1 MANKLI
7 QFKDLLNSEEFE
19 IKFKKSCDWE
29 SSCGNN
35 ICKLELVKNHL
46 VYSNTENLTISLFND
61 YLIENHGII
70 YLWAKSDDEIGSILD
85 YAELVK
91 NKLDELHF
99 MYSED
104 NLIASIGNES
114 YEKYIFYIKVRR
126 EAI

>member
-46 VYSNTENLTISLFND
+46 VYSNTENLTISLHD
-61 YLIENHGII
+61 PLILQ
-70 YLWAKSDDEIGSILD
+70 Y
-85 YAELVK
+85 
-91 NKLDELHF
+91 
-99 MYSED
+99 
-104 NLIASIGNES
+104 
-114 YEKYIFYIKVRR
+114 
-126 EAI
+126 